1 VRIVATVQAR
11 MRSERLPNK
20 VLLPILD
27 RPNLVLMVERLQRV
41 PSVDA
46 IVIATT
52 DHESC
57 DPIEALA
64 NDLGVGCFRGSEDD
78 VLDRV
83 LRASRE
89 ADADLI
95 VETTGDCPLI
105 DPPTVEKVIQAFR
118 GADVDYCSN
127 ILRRTYPRGLDTQVF
142 PLSVLEEVAR
152 RTDDPADHEHVSLYI
167 YEKPGRFRLLN
178 VESGYGPEV
187 ADLRLTVDTPDDL
200 TLVRTIY
207 EELYPK
213 KPDFVLADILALF
226 ERRPELADINRD
238 IKQKSVR

>member
-1 VRIVATVQAR
+1 MRIVATVQAR